1 MLSFFSAVVVAAFTG
16 SCVVVCCVICCV
28 ALGEEDVESN
38 RGMTFKLF
46 PQFCIYTYP
55 HTKTTPIALLAAKF

>member
-1 MLSFFSAVVVAAFTG
+1 MLSLFSAVVVVAFTG
-16 SCVVVCCVICCV
+16 SCVVVSCVICCV

-46 PQFCIYTYP
+46 HQFCIHTYP
-55 HTKTTPIALLAAKF
+55 HTKTTPIALLAA